1 MIMWEKIY
9 PILMVLTSN
18 NESLLLLKE
27 LRIITQKAQARK
39 WKKATPVRE
48 GVVLIKPQHQ
58 AEDLI
63 RLGQKLQERFGI
75 KLIQAYTHKDE
86 GR

>member
-1 MIMWEKIY
+1 MQ
-9 PILMVLTSN
+9 
-18 NESLLLLKE
+18 
-27 LRIITQKAQARK
+27 R
-39 WKKATPVRE
+39 KATPIRE
-48 GVVLIKPQHQ
+48 GIVLIKPQHQ

-63 RLGQKLQERFGI
+63 RLGQERFGI

>member
-1 MIMWEKIY
+1 MQ
-9 PILMVLTSN
+9 
-18 NESLLLLKE
+18 
-27 LRIITQKAQARK
+27 R
-39 WKKATPVRE
+39 KATPIRE
-48 GVVLIKPQHQ
+48 GIVLINPQHQ